1 MTTTHALVGGAEQQ
15 RVLTSLA
22 RIHARRYL
30 RHPLFLLS
38 VALLTLGL
46 VQAFVDPDEAGN
58 QWDDGLLLYPLWLGL
73 LGVVVAYRLTVT
85 EDRALALLPS
95 APTDQRVR
103 TLALYLA
110 CLVPVVTCL
119 ALIGLAAVVNQL
131 SPASDAYGFVLR
143 PGTGEIGWVG
153 YVASQ
158 LEVVLACFGGPALG
172 VTVARWWRFPG
183 AGVMAALIL
192 FLVELVVLG
201 LGEGSQ
207 FWLSWWARALD
218 NAMPYVYWKA
228 APGAESF
235 YTTMRPGSPTGH
247 LIYATALCGLAIT
260 AGVLRGATP
269 AARSAWTRVGAVCAG
284 VAVLAYAWALLG

>member
-46 VQAFVDPDEAGN
+46 VQAFVDPDGAGS

-73 LGVVVAYRLTVT
+73 LGMVVAYRLTVT

-119 ALIGLAAVVNQL
+119 AFIGLAAVVNQL
-131 SPASDAYGFVLR
+131 SPASDAYNFVLR

-153 YVASQ
+153 YVTSQ
-158 LEVVLACFGGPALG
+158 LEVVVACFGGPALG

-183 AGVMAALIL
+183 AGVLAALIL

-207 FWLSWWARALD
+207 FWMSWWARALD

-228 APGAESF
+228 APEAERL

-269 AARSAWTRVGAVCAG
+269 SVRAAWIRVGAVCAG

>member
-1 MTTTHALVGGAEQQ
+1 MSTTHALVGDVGQA
-15 RVLTSLA
+15 RVLTTLA

-38 VALLTLGL
+38 VVLLTLGL
-46 VQAFVDPDEAGN
+46 VRAFVDPDEAGN
-58 QWDDGLLLYPLWLGL
+58 QWDDGLVTYPLWLGL
-73 LGVVVAYRLTVT
+73 LGMVVAYRLTVT

-119 ALIGLAAVVNQL
+119 TFIGLAAVVNQV

-183 AGVMAALIL
+183 AGVLAALIL
-192 FLVELVVLG
+192 FLVELVALG
-201 LGEGSQ
+201 LGEGGEY
-207 FWLSWWARALD
+207 WLTWWARALD
-218 NAMPYVYWKA
+218 AAMPSVYWKA
-228 APGAESF
+228 AP
-235 YTTMRPGSPTGH
+235 TTTGYHTIRPGSPTGH
-247 LIYATALCGLAIT
+247 LVYATALCGLAIT
-260 AGVLRGATP
+260 AGVVKGATP
-269 AARSAWTRVGAVCAG
+269 SVRAAWIRVGAVCAG